1 MWLYNYIAALISLG
15 PMGASQQSLNDHHEA
30 SQHLSHPQM
39 GQQSLG
45 MILLDHLEMWSLS
58 MSPDPLYP
66 DIHLRCRLQ
75 PSGNIK
81 RKSIPWVFPHKKKAK
96 HCHSGQSSLNMGC
109 EASRK
114 YLRDCLQASL
124 LLRALS
130 PSLDPGESVWDS
142 APSCLPALV
151 SPRFFI
157 QGDNQARRAWSEIWP
172 ATPRACLSWCPSPL
186 GARLNAL

>member
-1 MWLYNYIAALISLG
+1 MWLCNYIAALISLG

-30 SQHLSHPQM
+30 SQHLSHSQM

-45 MILLDHLEMWSLS
+45 MLLLDRLEMRSLS
-58 MSPDPLYP
+58 LSPDPLYP

-81 RKSIPWVFPHKKKAK
+81 RKSIPWVFPHKKNAK
-96 HCHSGQSSLNMGC
+96 QRHSGQSSLNMRC

-124 LLRALS
+124 LLRAL
-130 PSLDPGESVWDS
+130 PLPGSRRICVGFGS
-142 APSCLPALV
+142 QLPASLGV
-151 SPRFFI
+151 TSFFI
-157 QGDNQARRAWSEIWP
+157 QGDNQARRAWSETWP